1 METEQPNPYFSD
13 IEKEM
18 RNIESRLASGGKRF
32 ANSLIDV
39 LFFYFLVFVVS
50 LFLAFAGNLSESDM
64 DGIGFNLIFITFYLL
79 YFTLFELFTGKT
91 IGKFITKT
99 HVVKEDG
106 EKLDFKTAFI
116 RSLCRIIP
124 FDAFSFLGGKAV
136 GWHDTF
142 SKTRVINDEV

>member
-18 RNIESRLASGGKRF
+18 RNIDSRLASGGKRF

-39 LFFYFLVFVVS
+39 IFLYVIIFAVS
-50 LFLAFAGNLSESDM
+50 LTLAFAGNLSEKDM
-64 DGIGFNLIFITFYLL
+64 DGIGFNVMFIAFYIL
-79 YFTLFELFTGKT
+79 YFTLFELSTGKT

-116 RSLCRIIP
+116 RSLCRLIP
-124 FDAFSFLGGKAV
+124 FDAFSYLGGKAL
-136 GWHDTF
+136 GWHDTL
-142 SKTRVINDEV
+142 SKTRVINDEA

>member
-32 ANSLIDV
+32 ANSLIDMI
-39 LFFYFLVFVVS
+39 FFYFLVFIVS
-50 LFLAFAGNLSESDM
+50 LALAFAGGLSEADL
-64 DGIGFNLIFITFYLL
+64 DGIGFNLLFLVFYLL
-79 YFTLFELFTGKT
+79 YFTLFELYTGKT

-99 HVVKEDG
+99 HVVTEEG
-106 EKLDFKTAFI
+106 EKLDFKTAFV

-124 FDAFSFLGGKAV
+124 FDAFSYLGGKAV
-136 GWHDTF
+136 GWHDTI